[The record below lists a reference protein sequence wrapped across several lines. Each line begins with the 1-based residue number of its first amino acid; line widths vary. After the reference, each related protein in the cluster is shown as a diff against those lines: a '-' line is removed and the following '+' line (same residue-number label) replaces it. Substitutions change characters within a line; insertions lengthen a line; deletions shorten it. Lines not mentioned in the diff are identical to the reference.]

1 MTIAPLLPLSG
12 YAGWRYLQ
20 RTLLEQQARV
30 AASTTTQREET
41 YFREKI
47 GGVTSA
53 ADLVAD
59 RRLLQVALSA
69 FGLEEQIDSKAL
81 IRQVLEGGTTDS
93 DALANRLNNKA
104 YAALAEAFA
113 FDGETSAIAEEGFAD
128 RILRS
133 YETQTF
139 QNAVTEQNETLGLA
153 LNAQQEIA
161 ALAETGSSDATKWY
175 SILASSSLREVFET
189 AFGLPDTFGAIDI
202 DRQVTMLRRKAEQ
215 HFGSSEVAQFTDP
228 EALERLVRQ
237 YVIRASAEEVAA
249 SSPALTILQGRS
261 SSSSLLEILLG

>member
-175 SILASSSLREVFET
+175 SILASSSEVQAVQASAAAT
-189 AFGLPDTFGAIDI
+189 IAPGA
-202 DRQVTMLRRKAEQ
+202 LRRTAPSKRA
-215 HFGSSEVAQFTDP
+215 
-228 EALERLVRQ
+228 RQ
-237 YVIRASAEEVAA
+237 ASA
-249 SSPALTILQGRS
+249 SPAQRCQARARSGACECDSLVLIAALWPLQAS
-261 SSSSLLEILLG
+261 V